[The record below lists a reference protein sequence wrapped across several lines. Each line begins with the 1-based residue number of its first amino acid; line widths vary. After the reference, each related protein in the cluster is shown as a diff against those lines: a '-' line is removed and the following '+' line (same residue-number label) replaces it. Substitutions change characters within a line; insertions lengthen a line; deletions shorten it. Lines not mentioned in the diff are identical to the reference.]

1 MLSFIKRLYRRFR
14 GAPPA
19 AARDPAAFPVGNT
32 KEQKLK
38 ELCSRLTHVSRQDP
52 LLVAGRAFLVE
63 IQAVDPAGA
72 DAAEWEV
79 ITASV
84 SSLLVDDCGEAGFVR
99 RIAAGDFFLRYSD
112 IFEPSGSMLSCL
124 ATKHRLDEL
133 AEKIGSPR
141 WRFLLSAAVPE
152 EGKDVRF
159 RHFDNEEQLKIL
171 MDPFL
176 REPDE
181 GSSEVGIDDL
191 SAGETPEPDELLTQS
206 SPGWRKDDA
215 WNAIRGM
222 PEWRNTQK
230 KTAPGK
236 DDDSAG
242 IVVPATE
249 FDKVARSVA
258 SEEKKAEKL
267 AKLQAEIEEKIDEVD
282 ICFTPVWDLRRKT
295 VFAVHV
301 LPAVELK
308 NLSLVFDDDLFGRGI
323 GSALSIKLD
332 TRIYDTV
339 GKARKRVDREFG
351 LVLVVPVHVASVESH
366 AGGRAVLASLIK
378 LFKQLGPHDR
388 LVANLVSASSDFSAI
403 QLNAFAQLLGTVV
416 DQVWIQFDDVGLK
429 VDRLGRDKFSRI
441 GLTVK
446 DGVDDEKFIDAA
458 GAFVDQVRRKG
469 FDVFARG
476 SFSRSLTQGLP
487 MIGIELLCGLDWDR
501 TLEDVVKKNRRF
513 DLERFTAA

>member
-1 MLSFIKRLYRRFR
+1 MLGFIKRLFRRIR
-14 GAPPA
+14 GASSA
-19 AARDPAAFPVGNT
+19 VARDPTAFPAGST

-38 ELCSRLTHVSRQDP
+38 ELCSRLTHVSTQNP

-72 DAAEWEV
+72 DAAEWVE
-79 ITASV
+79 ITTSV
-84 SSLLVDDCGEAGFVR
+84 SSLLSKDSGEAGFVR
-99 RIAAGDFFLRYSD
+99 RIGAADFFIRYSD
-112 IFEPSGSMLSCL
+112 IFEPSGMFSCL
-124 ATKHRLDEL
+124 ATKQRLAKV
-133 AEKIGSPR
+133 AEDIGSPR
-141 WRFLLSAAVPE
+141 WRFLLSAAIPE

-159 RHFDNEEQLKIL
+159 RHFEDEEQLSNL
-171 MDPFL
+171 MNPFL
-176 REPDE
+176 RKPDE
-181 GSSEVGIDDL
+181 DDSVVGGGDQSDGVTSE
-191 SAGETPEPDELLTQS
+191 SDELLTQS

-215 WNAIRGM
+215 WNAVRGM

-230 KTAPGK
+230 KTVPGE

-249 FDKVARSVA
+249 SDKVARSVA
-258 SEEKKAEKL
+258 SEEKKAGKL

-295 VFAVHV
+295 IFAVHV

-332 TRIYDTV
+332 TRIFDTV
-339 GKARKRVDREFG
+339 GKARRRVDKEYG
-351 LVLVVPVHVASVESH
+351 LVLVVPVHVQSVESH
-366 AGGRAVLASLIK
+366 AGGRAVLASLNK

-429 VDRLGRDKFSRI
+429 IDRLGRDKFSRI

-446 DGVDDEKFIDAA
+446 DGVNDEKFIDAA
-458 GAFVDQVRRKG
+458 GAFVDQATRKG

-476 SFSRSLTQGLP
+476 NFSRSLTQGLP

-501 TLEDVVKKNRRF
+501 TLVDVVKNNRRF
-513 DLERFTAA
+513 DLERFTAV